1 MYNLGIQISM
11 SCSADHGLNVLF
23 LFSFNFLPSLLTK
36 TLHDQY
42 SYPAF
47 PDFFFPLLSFP
58 YYISYSIRFAFVAQI
73 LEIIE
78 MKEV

>member
-47 PDFFFPLLSFP
+47 PDFFFHFSHFLITFLILLDLLLWLK
-58 YYISYSIRFAFVAQI
+58 Y
-73 LEIIE
+73 L
-78 MKEV
+78 KLLK